1 MFRSVFRREPQI
13 DPLARQVVL
22 AMAGCRTGIGAAS
35 FLATGPALR
44 AAGLG
49 EANATARAVGKV
61 AGGRDLA
68 LGLLT
73 LAARDDREVL
83 RTVALAAALC
93 DAADAAAFSFA
104 AVEPETR
111 SGGVIGILAGGA
123 AAVLGL
129 WAYRRLS

>member
-1 MFRSVFRREPQI
+1 MARRPKI
-13 DPLARQVVL
+13 DPLAQQVVL
-22 AMAGCRTGIGAAS
+22 AMAGCRVGIGAAT
-35 FLATGPALR
+35 FLATGPSMR

-49 EANATARAVGKV
+49 DPDASGRAVAKV

-73 LAARDDREVL
+73 YAVRDDRQAL
-83 RTVALAAALC
+83 RTVALAAALL

-111 SGGVIGILAGGA
+111 RGGAIGVLVAGA
-123 AAVLGL
+123 AAFAGF
-129 WAYRRLS
+129 WAWRRL

>member
-1 MFRSVFRREPQI
+1 MLRRRPPQI
-13 DPLARQVVL
+13 DPLARQAVL
-22 AMAGCRTGIGAAS
+22 GMAGCRVAIGAAT
-35 FLATGPALR
+35 FLATGPAMR
-44 AAGLG
+44 AGGLG

-73 LAARDDREVL
+73 FAARDDREML

-104 AVEPETR
+104 AAEPETR
-111 SGGVIGILAGGA
+111 TGGALGVLAGGGA
-123 AAVLGL
+123 ALLGL
-129 WAYRRLS
+129 WAFRRLA

>member
-1 MFRSVFRREPQI
+1 MLGLRRQPQI
-13 DPLARQVVL
+13 DPLARQAVL
-22 AMAGCRTGIGAAS
+22 GMAGCRVAIGAAT
-35 FLATGPALR
+35 FFATGPALR
-44 AAGLG
+44 GGGLG

-73 LAARDDREVL
+73 FAARDDREML

-104 AVEPETR
+104 AAEPETR
-111 SGGVIGILAGGA
+111 TGGALGVLAGGGA
-123 AAVLGL
+123 ALLGL
-129 WAYRRLS
+129 WAFRRLA

>member
-1 MFRSVFRREPQI
+1 MPGFRRPPRI
-13 DPLARQVVL
+13 DPLARQAVL
-22 AMAGCRTGIGAAS
+22 GMAGCRVAIGAAS

-73 LAARDDREVL
+73 FAAREDRQML
-83 RTVALAAALC
+83 RTVTLAAALL

-104 AVEPETR
+104 AAEPETR
-111 SGGVIGILAGGA
+111 TGGALGVLAGGA
-123 AAVLGL
+123 AALLGF
-129 WAYRRLS
+129 WAYRRLA

>member
-1 MFRSVFRREPQI
+1 MLPRRPPQI
-13 DPLARQVVL
+13 NPLARQAVL
-22 AMAGCRTGIGAAS
+22 GMAGCRVAIGAAS

-44 AAGLG
+44 VAGLG

-73 LAARDDREVL
+73 FAVRADREML
-83 RTVALAAALC
+83 RTVALAAAIC

-104 AVEPETR
+104 AAEPETR
-111 SGGVIGILAGGA
+111 TGGALGVVAGGA
-123 AAVLGL
+123 AALLGL
-129 WAYRRLS
+129 WAFHRLN

>member
-1 MFRSVFRREPQI
+1 MRRRPTI
-13 DPLARQVVL
+13 DPLAQRVVL
-22 AMAGCRTGIGAAS
+22 AMAGCRVGIGAAS

-73 LAARDDREVL
+73 FAARDDRQML
-83 RTVALAAALC
+83 RTVALAAALL

-104 AVEPETR
+104 AAEPETR
-111 SGGVIGILAGGA
+111 TGGALGVLAGGGA
-123 AAVLGL
+123 ALLGF
-129 WAYRRLS
+129 WAFRRL

>member
-1 MFRSVFRREPQI
+1 MGLRRRPEI
-13 DPLARQVVL
+13 DPLARQAVL
-22 AMAGCRTGIGAAS
+22 GMAGCRVAIGAAT

-44 AAGLG
+44 GAGLG
-49 EANATARAVGKV
+49 EGNATARAVGKV

-73 LAARDDREVL
+73 FAVRDDREML
-83 RTVALAAALC
+83 RTVALAAALL

-111 SGGVIGILAGGA
+111 RGGAIGVLAGGA
-123 AAVLGL
+123 AALLGF
-129 WAYRRLS
+129 WAFRRLS

>member
-1 MFRSVFRREPQI
+1 MLRLRRPPQI
-13 DPLARQVVL
+13 DPLARQAAL
-22 AMAGCRTGIGAAS
+22 EMAGCRVAIGAAG

-44 AAGLG
+44 GAGLG

-73 LAARDDREVL
+73 FAVRDDRRML
-83 RTVALAAALC
+83 RTVTLAAALC

-104 AVEPETR
+104 AAEPETR
-111 SGGVIGILAGGA
+111 TGGAIGALVGGGA
-123 AAVLGL
+123 ALLGF
-129 WAYRRLS
+129 WAFRRLS

>member
-1 MFRSVFRREPQI
+1 VARRPKI
-13 DPLARQVVL
+13 DPLAQQVVL
-22 AMAGCRTGIGAAS
+22 SMAGCRVGIGAAT

-49 EANATARAVGKV
+49 EVNPGARAVGKV
-61 AGGRDLA
+61 AGGRDIA

-73 LAARDDREVL
+73 YAVRDDRQAL
-83 RTVALAAALC
+83 RTVALAAALL

-111 SGGVIGILAGGA
+111 RGGAIGVLAGGGA
-123 AAVLGL
+123 ALLGF
-129 WAYRRLS
+129 WAFRRLS

>member
-1 MFRSVFRREPQI
+1 MLLRRPPQI
-13 DPLARQVVL
+13 DPLARQAVL
-22 AMAGCRTGIGAAS
+22 EMAGCRVAIGAAS
-35 FLATGPALR
+35 FLATGPSLR

-73 LAARDDREVL
+73 IAARDDRRML
-83 RTVALAAALC
+83 ATVALAAALC

-104 AVEPETR
+104 AAEPETR
-111 SGGVIGILAGGA
+111 TGGALGVLAGGGA
-123 AAVLGL
+123 ALLGF
-129 WAYRRLS
+129 WAFRRLS

>member
-1 MFRSVFRREPQI
+1 MRRRPKI
-13 DPLARQVVL
+13 DPLARQLVL
-22 AMAGCRTGIGAAS
+22 GMGGTRLAIGAAS

-49 EANATARAVGKV
+49 EAGATARAVGKV
-61 AGGRDLA
+61 AGARDVT

-73 LAARDDREVL
+73 FAVRDDR
-83 RTVALAAALC
+83 AALRAVTLTAALL

-111 SGGVIGILAGGA
+111 RGGAIGVLAGSA
-123 AAVLGL
+123 AAFLGF
-129 WAYRRLS
+129 WAWRRLA